1 MRAAGK
7 ETEIKLAI
15 ASAAAARRR
24 LRRLG
29 FRVVQPRRFEVNLVL
44 ETPRQRLR
52 RRGCLLRLRSTNGRH
67 WLTFKGPAATSRRYK
82 IRDEW
87 ETEVADAAAA
97 RALLAALGLEP
108 WFRYEKF
115 RTVLAGRGR
124 WRGGEA
130 MLDETPIGNFVEL
143 EGSRRWIRRVARALG
158 AGPEEFIAKSYAA
171 LYSDW
176 CRRRRR
182 PFRHMVFTREVRS

>member
-7 ETEIKLAI
+7 ETEVKLAI
-15 ASAAAARRR
+15 GRAAPMRER

-29 FRVVQPRRFEVNLVL
+29 FRVRQPRGLEVNLVL
-44 ETPRQRLR
+44 DTARRRLR
-52 RRGCLLRLRSTNGRH
+52 RRGCLLRLRSANGRH
-67 WLTFKGPAATSRRYK
+67 WLTFKGPAAASRRYK

-87 ETEVADAAAA
+87 ETELADPSAA

-143 EGSRRWIRRVARALG
+143 EGSRRWIRRVARELG
-158 AGPEEFIAKSYAA
+158 AVPAEFITQSYAA

-182 PFRHMVFTREVRS
+182 PLRHMVFAS